1 MVPCSLSFDNNM
13 SSHRQVGSAS
23 CSDIVFVELAMQI
36 IKYVYFCIVQGF
48 CLQDTL
54 CRTTLEN

>member
-13 SSHRQVGSAS
+13 SSHRQVGAAS

-36 IKYVYFCIVQGF
+36 INMFTSV
-48 CLQDTL
+48 
-54 CRTTLEN
+54 